1 MEEVSSFVLCINGEK
16 KQLLLHLKTE
26 HLADIS
32 VECIVKNYTSVCLPY
47 GMLRNGRICLVYPHT
62 GPEAEEAWQ
71 WLECSHEGKCGLNP
85 IFCFLMYSTGAKS
98 WAEYLSAWVTSEV
111 RKMCIYIFISLQTD
125 EGT

>member
-26 HLADIS
+26 RLADIS

-71 WLECSHEGKCGLNP
+71 WLECSHEGKCGLNS

-98 WAEYLSAWVTSEV
+98 VA
-111 RKMCIYIFISLQTD
+111 
-125 EGT
+125 